1 MTNEPSAPRFS
12 ALLAEDYPDFRGRLL
27 ALLGDLPVDWI
38 AVGDGRAAIEIVQ
51 DPSVPLHLLVT
62 DLDMPFRTGWEVID
76 AFRIHR
82 GAHLPVIMQ
91 TGEARYADVRKRAE
105 RLGVVLIDK
114 MDVPLRLPAAVRQ
127 ALGLD
132 PS

>member
-1 MTNEPSAPRFS
+1 MTNERSAPRFS

-38 AVGDGRAAIEIVQ
+38 AVGDGRAAIEIVE

-76 AFRIHR
+76 AFRSHR

-114 MDVPLRLPAAVRQ
+114 MDVPLRLPGAVRQ